1 MSIKVQDFDFR
12 VSIDKRES
20 IYQSI
25 LKSSEPNPEYFMLL
39 GLAAL
44 IALFGLLQNSV
55 AVIIGAMLI
64 SPLMNPILSSALALL
79 LGDGK
84 LGRKSAIVAAVS
96 VAGAIAITWFIAWLT
111 PLRETTP
118 EILARTSPNL
128 LDLFIA
134 FLSGLAGT
142 LALRSE
148 SGGLTILPGVAIA
161 VSLIPPLAVVG
172 YGLSVHQGS
181 VAGGAFLLFV
191 TNLVAIIL
199 SAAMVFLLMGF
210 RPHKEKE
217 EGRFKLEYRMGVSVL
232 VLVILSIPLFQTLRK
247 AVVQVGLRSDV
258 TAVLIDALKSKVNTI
273 SNLAISQSKDGL
285 RVHATLQTTRYFHA
299 DEIERAEASLRKRFG
314 PTAHLDIDQILV
326 AQGGVKP
333 EEAAPAQNPI
343 SGGVVRPV
351 AKEAPVDFA
360 ATSTTL
366 IESLQ
371 KHIDEVL
378 QGTPIHQAGE
388 LKAEWGESPPLAVKL
403 QLLAPAVI
411 DSQTVSL
418 LAAQLSAKL
427 SYPVQLHGDAQILD
441 PAYNLTLTSPNSNG
455 RLGRADRLS
464 VTKLVSLVRERP
476 DLRLKISYESGSENS
491 ANVHVPIL
499 VSDIE
504 SLLAHSRLKPSKW
517 NLQPLPQLV
526 PLPLSST
533 APKGPAVSPA
543 GAKPDQTIST
553 VHCKIE
559 IFQEF

>member
-1 MSIKVQDFDFR
+1 MSIKLQDFDFR

-79 LGDGK
+79 LGDWK

-96 VAGAIAITWFIAWLT
+96 VAGAIGITWFVAWLT
-111 PLRETTP
+111 PLREATP

-134 FLSGLAGT
+134 FLSGLAGS
-142 LALRSE
+142 LALRSD

-172 YGLSVHQGS
+172 YGLSVHQSS

-199 SAAMVFLLMGF
+199 SAASIFLLMGF
-210 RPHKEKE
+210 RPHQEVE
-217 EGRFKLEYRMGVSVL
+217 EGRFKLEYRMGISAL

-247 AVVQVGLRSDV
+247 AVGQVQLRSNV
-258 TAVLIDALKSKVNTI
+258 TAVLNDALKSNAKTI
-273 SNLAISQSKDGL
+273 SSLALSQSKEGL

-299 DEIERAEASLRKRFG
+299 DEIKRAEASLRKRFG

-326 AQGGVKP
+326 AQGGIKA

-351 AKEAPVDFA
+351 AKEPPFDFA
-360 ATSTTL
+360 ATSATL

-371 KHIDEVL
+371 KHVDEVL
-378 QGTPIHQAGE
+378 QGTLIHQGGE

-411 DSQTVSL
+411 DSQTIAL

-427 SYPVQLHGDAQILD
+427 SYPVQLHGEAQILD
-441 PAYNLTLTSPNSNG
+441 PAYNVKIISSKPSA

-464 VTKLVSLVRERP
+464 LTKLVTLVRERP
-476 DLRLKISYESGSENS
+476 DLRLNISYDSGSDNT
-491 ANVHVPIL
+491 ANERVPLL
-499 VSDIE
+499 VSDIKTFF
-504 SLLAHSRLKPSKW
+504 AQNRLKPSQW
-517 NLQPLPQLV
+517 DVQPFPQIA
-526 PLPLSST
+526 PLPLSSSG
-533 APKGPAVSPA
+533 PKGPAGSLA
-543 GAKPDQTIST
+543 GAKPAQAVSAVRCTIKT
-553 VHCKIE
+553 LQV
-559 IFQEF
+559 F